1 MTRVDMKWTDCSLR
15 AIPYAYTAYPQ
26 EECQVFLDNSYL
38 QDAPSGNHAP
48 FGRGVTIAWL
58 LVVGLRRSVHRTRGR
73 RMSRN
78 SIKNAM
84 GAMALSVGLLSL
96 PQTANAGAIQYT
108 VNQTI
113 GSGSVTGTITT
124 DGTIGTLAAADVISW
139 NLLLNDGTK
148 TGVEAS
154 GANAA
159 FVVVEGSAL
168 TATLTTLTYDYSSA
182 SGSDFYFGDTSTP
195 YDGELC
201 YTSYSNCWGPTGVGL
216 YNVGGDGSV
225 YTALTG
231 SQTIASD
238 GRSVPVPEP
247 ATFAL
252 FGAGLVSLSALRRR
266 RKAKP

>member
-1 MTRVDMKWTDCSLR
+1 
-15 AIPYAYTAYPQ
+15 
-26 EECQVFLDNSYL
+26 
-38 QDAPSGNHAP
+38 
-48 FGRGVTIAWL
+48 
-58 LVVGLRRSVHRTRGR
+58 
-73 RMSRN
+73 
-78 SIKNAM
+78 M
-84 GAMALSVGLLSL
+84 GAVAISVGLLSL

-139 NLLLNDGTK
+139 NLHLNDGTK

-154 GANAA
+154 GVNAA

-168 TATLTTLTYDYSSA
+168 TATLTTLTYDYSFV

-201 YTSYSNCWGPTGVGL
+201 YTSYGNCWGPTGVGL
-216 YNVGGDGSV
+216 YNVGSDGQSV

-252 FGAGLVSLSALRRR
+252 FCAGLAGLGAMRCR
-266 RKAKP
+266 RKAKA

>member
-1 MTRVDMKWTDCSLR
+1 
-15 AIPYAYTAYPQ
+15 
-26 EECQVFLDNSYL
+26 
-38 QDAPSGNHAP
+38 
-48 FGRGVTIAWL
+48 
-58 LVVGLRRSVHRTRGR
+58 
-73 RMSRN
+73 MSRN

-84 GAMALSVGLLSL
+84 GAMALSAGLLSL
-96 PQTANAGAIQYT
+96 PQTANAGAIQYA

-154 GANAA
+154 GANGA

-168 TATLTTLTYDYSSA
+168 TATLMTLTYDYSFV
-182 SGSDFYFGDTSTP
+182 SGSDFYFGDTNTP

-216 YNVGGDGSV
+216 YNVGGDGQSV
-225 YTALTG
+225 FTALTG
-231 SQTIASD
+231 PQIIAS
-238 GRSVPVPEP
+238 VPEP

-266 RKAKP
+266 RKAKA